1 MSFGWK
7 PGCKQLIADSMKI
20 YPDKLVAD
28 LKTRMHKLY
37 IVSGDE
43 QLLVQET
50 TDLIRRALRA
60 RGFFERELFHAEASF
75 DWNTLLQSAGSLS
88 LFAEK
93 KLLEVRLPSGKPGDQ
108 GGKMLTQLLEQLD
121 EDNVLL
127 LVLPRAGQDIQRT
140 RWFKSLEAFGV
151 FIQIWPIEAKDLP
164 RWLGNRCKQA
174 GLTVTQDALRLMA
187 ERVEGN
193 LLAAVQE
200 VERLR
205 LTVADGRVDLQEV
218 TEGVADSARYDVF
231 KLLDNAMA
239 GNSVKCVRMI
249 RGLKAEGIEIMYIIS
264 MLARELRSLEKMAS
278 DLALGQSRQVVFKQ
292 ARVWKNREA
301 FVSRCLERHSSA
313 ALRAMIASIGHI
325 DRMVK
330 GLEAGDPWRVLQN
343 IFLHLSGSEVIKSAR
358 VV

>member
-1 MSFGWK
+1 
-7 PGCKQLIADSMKI
+7 
-20 YPDKLVAD
+20 
-28 LKTRMHKLY
+28 
-37 IVSGDE
+37 
-43 QLLVQET
+43 
-50 TDLIRRALRA
+50 
-60 RGFFERELFHAEASF
+60 
-75 DWNTLLQSAGSLS
+75 
-88 LFAEK
+88 
-93 KLLEVRLPSGKPGDQ
+93 
-108 GGKMLTQLLEQLD
+108 
-121 EDNVLL
+121 
-127 LVLPRAGQDIQRT
+127 
-140 RWFKSLEAFGV
+140 
-151 FIQIWPIEAKDLP
+151 
-164 RWLGNRCKQA
+164 
-174 GLTVTQDALRLMA
+174 
-187 ERVEGN
+187 
-193 LLAAVQE
+193 
-200 VERLR
+200 
-205 LTVADGRVDLQEV
+205 
-218 TEGVADSARYDVF
+218 
-231 KLLDNAMA
+231 MA